1 MVEKIQGDEFMIPRE
16 NYNELARIN
25 KIQEEEV
32 QRLRKEVRELKEKIE
47 MLKKFYFIG
56 EIINETRNVFNQ
68 R

>member
-1 MVEKIQGDEFMIPRE
+1 MIPRE